1 VHIGVDGCRAGWLA
15 VGKESGQLQYRI
27 FPDARA
33 LAQTFKDA
41 QRICIDIPIGL
52 PWRDC
57 PIRPPDPLA
66 RRLLGAR
73 RSSVFPVPCRAAVHA
88 QSISQARAANVGE
101 LGRSLSEQSWN
112 ISDKIAQVDRLV
124 RGEPELTTPFR
135 EAHPELCFWAL
146 AGGRS
151 MRHTKKTAAGT
162 SERMTVLRRFESAAP
177 RLIDRIM
184 QAHPRSA
191 VALDDVLDALVLF
204 ITACAPSSE
213 LGQLAGTP
221 AMDEQGVRMELIFR
235 PIMKRTASEPVTR
248 VLLASRSTANDD
260 T

>member
-15 VGKESGQLQYRI
+15 IGKESGRLQYRI
-27 FPDARA
+27 FPNALA
-33 LAQTFKDA
+33 LAQAFPDA

-66 RRLLGAR
+66 RRLLAAR
-73 RSSVFPVPCRAAVHA
+73 RSSVFPVPCRAAVQA
-88 QSISQARAANVGE
+88 ASISQARTANVSE
-101 LGRSLSEQSWN
+101 LGRSLSAQSWN
-112 ISDKIAQVDRLV
+112 ISDKIAQVDHLV
-124 RGEPELTTPFR
+124 RGQPGLAAPFR

-151 MRHTKKTAAGT
+151 MCHTKKTAAGA
-162 SERMTVLRRFESAAP
+162 SERMTVLRRFESGAP
-177 RLIDRIM
+177 RLVDRLM
-184 QAHPRSA
+184 QAQPRSA

-221 AMDEQGVRMELIFR
+221 AVDPEGIRMELVFR
-235 PIMKRTASEPVTR
+235 PIMKATRKPVTR
-248 VLLASRSTANDD
+248 APLASRSAVNDNS
-260 T
+260 